1 MRRAGWTLSAG
12 ILAITACAGFRD
24 TFTSHS
30 ETAARVGSR
39 ELKSATV
46 AEIITRLGGPNASPD
61 AAGAITGIW
70 VDYQL
75 FADHIASGKADSD
88 TTLMNRLIWP
98 QVAQFKISAWH
109 DSVLASRGQ
118 VSDAAI
124 DSAYGGTGVRL
135 FQHILVRPTGATSAD
150 SARARAEAQRV
161 AQQARTGDFARLAK
175 QYSADPANKD
185 DGGFLPVS
193 PRGSFVPEFESA
205 AWELQPGE
213 VSGVVQSPFG
223 WHVIRRPP
231 LAEARTRFEPAV
243 RQRSTALADSIFIA
257 RLLEGARIEVKSGAP
272 DAIRKATKDMASA
285 SRSSKVVATYQ
296 GGDLRVSDVSRWL
309 ASYPLQTINQIQE
322 APDSLVENLVK
333 FFIQNELL
341 LKQAD
346 SAKVV
351 LTNEMRLN
359 LVNQMKSQILDL
371 RTASGLDVPELA
383 DSAKT
388 PSDDRKRIAGE
399 KIDDYFKR
407 LTSNQAQFRPV
418 PPTLSAELRATGD
431 YKIYDAGIAKAMEL
445 VTAAQ
450 KQDTAAQRPPQAPG
464 LQPAP
469 GGPPTPGGQNPAP
482 SPPPPAPRP

>member
-1 MRRAGWTLSAG
+1 MAGVA
-12 ILAITACAGFRD
+12 ACAGFRD

-75 FADHIASGKADSD
+75 FADHIASGKAGSD

-109 DSVLASRGQ
+109 DSLLASRGQ
-118 VSDAAI
+118 VSDASI
-124 DSAYGGTGVRL
+124 DSAYSANGVRL
-135 FQHILVRPTGATSAD
+135 FQHILLRPKGATSAD
-150 SARARAEAQRV
+150 SAKAKADAQRMG
-161 AQQARTGDFARLAK
+161 QQVKTGDFAKLAK
-175 QYSADPANKD
+175 QYSMDPANKD

-193 PRGSFVPEFESA
+193 PRGTFVPEFEA
-205 AWELQPGE
+205 VAWQLKPGE
-213 VSGVVQSPFG
+213 VSGVVQTPFG
-223 WHVIRRPP
+223 WHLIRRPA
-231 LAEARTRFEPAV
+231 LAEVRARFEPAV
-243 RQRSTALADSIFIA
+243 RQRSTALADSVFIA
-257 RLLEGARIEVKSGAP
+257 RLLASSKLEIKSGAQE
-272 DAIRKATKDMASA
+272 AIRKATKDMASA
-285 SRSSKVVATYQ
+285 SHSSKVVATYKN
-296 GGDLRVSDVSRWL
+296 GDLRVSDMSRWL
-309 ASYPLQTINQIQE
+309 ASYPTQTLNQIQE
-322 APDSLVENLVK
+322 APDSLVDNLVK
-333 FFIQNELL
+333 FVIQNELL

-346 SAKVV
+346 SAGVS
-351 LTNEMRLN
+351 LTPAMRDN
-359 LVNQMKSQILDL
+359 LVNQMKSQIQDV
-371 RTASGLDVPELA
+371 RSASGLDVPELA

-388 PSDDRKRIAGE
+388 PSNERRRIAGE

-431 YKIYDAGIAKAMEL
+431 YKIYDAGIAKAVEL

-450 KQDTAAQRPPQAPG
+450 KRDTAAQRPPQAPG

-469 GGPPTPGGQNPAP
+469 GGPPTGGQSPAP
-482 SPPPPAPRP
+482 SPPPPAPKP